1 MNTRTKL
8 VTFTAVAAL
17 MITGIVA
24 IELVLSTATSAQRY
38 PTVGGKGSSGD
49 TKAGINNNI
58 TSSGNITSNTRK

>member
-17 MITGIVA
+17 IITGIVA
-24 IELVLSTATSAQRY
+24 IELVSSTATSAQRY
-38 PTVGGKGSSGD
+38 PEVGGKGGSGD
-49 TKAGINNNI
+49 TTAGINNNI

>member
-1 MNTRTKL
+1 
-8 VTFTAVAAL
+8 

-38 PTVGGKGSSGD
+38 PTVGGKGGSGD

>member
-1 MNTRTKL
+1 MDYYTKY
-8 VTFTAVAAL
+8 FAYSP
-17 MITGIVA
+17 GIVA
-24 IELVLSTATSAQRY
+24 IELVLSTATSAQTY